1 MELTRANLDR
11 LREDWKVTT
20 FEAFD
25 AAPKPFWDR
34 LAQYETSKNAINVYE
49 QLVALPKMRR
59 FRDQI
64 VLQNLQSFQ
73 HRIANDEWESSV
85 QVRQAD
91 VERDDIG
98 RYTNMFKMLGMA
110 ARRAPDVTL
119 AQVMTSGFSTL
130 DYTGAN
136 FFAAD
141 KPHIPGVVDAGTF
154 TNLMTEKPSVGSWE
168 KARQLSAN
176 ILDINGD
183 PLSLGASMTVV
194 CSTKWEP
201 TWKRILNAELI
212 MQVAG
217 SNTAGAAVTNIYK
230 GSADLV
236 VFPYLNTSARENNWF
251 VLDTT
256 FPIRAFIYQ
265 EEVKTRFYAQD
276 NPNTHEDAFKKH
288 VFNYQAY
295 ARGEVGF
302 GAPQLAIGS
311 TGADAAL

>member
-1 MELTRANLDR
+1 MELTRSNLDR

-25 AAPKPFWDR
+25 SAPKPYWDR
-34 LAQYETSKNAINVYE
+34 LAQYESSKSAINVYA

-64 VLQNLQSFQ
+64 VLQNLQDFQ

-85 QVRQAD
+85 QVKQAD

-98 RYTNMFKMLGMA
+98 RYSNMFKMLGMA
-110 ARRAPDVTL
+110 ARRSPDVAL
-119 AQVMTSGFSTL
+119 AKIMVDAFTVN
-130 DYTGAN
+130 DYTATPFFSAN
-136 FFAAD
+136 
-141 KPHIPGVVDAGTF
+141 KPHLPGVIDSGTF

-168 KARQLSAN
+168 KARLLSAN

-183 PLSLGASMTVV
+183 PLSLGATMTVV

-201 TWKRILNAELI
+201 TWKRILEAEMI
-212 MQVAG
+212 MQIAG
-217 SNTAGAAVTNIYK
+217 ANTAGAAVTNIYK

-236 VFPYLNTSARENNWF
+236 VFPYLNTSAREDKWF

-256 FPIRAFIYQ
+256 FPIRSFIYQ

-302 GAPQLAIGS
+302 GTPQLAIGS